1 MAERKRELTVSFRPS
16 KEQKIAIEKRAE
28 LSGLTKNNYIIRSCM
43 YNRIVVVGKKE
54 NIKKLIDE
62 LQEMNN
68 VMTEIAGQIMS
79 GDFFMEEETFQE
91 MKQEYMALVSF
102 VADYMEGAEY
112 LLECENDD
120 II

>member
-1 MAERKRELTVSFRPS
+1 MAERKRELTMSFRPS
-16 KEQKIAIEKRAE
+16 KEQKIAIEKRAD
-28 LSGLTKNNYIIRSCM
+28 LSGLTKNNYMIRSCL
-43 YNRIVVVGKKE
+43 YNKIVVVGKKE
-54 NIKKLIDE
+54 NVKKIVDAIR
-62 LQEMNN
+62 EMQN
-68 VMTEIAGQIMS
+68 VMSEIAGQIMS